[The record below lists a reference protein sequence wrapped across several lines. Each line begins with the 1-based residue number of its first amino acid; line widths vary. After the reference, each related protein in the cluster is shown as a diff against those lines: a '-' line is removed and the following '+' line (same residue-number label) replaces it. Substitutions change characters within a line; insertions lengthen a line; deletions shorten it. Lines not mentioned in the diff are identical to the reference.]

1 MQIPPRAQRAL
12 PAAVLWDMDGTIV
25 DTEPYWM
32 AAEREIVEDAGGTW
46 TDEQALQLV
55 GNPLLRSA
63 EIILEQSPVTGTP
76 EAVVDHIQGRV
87 EAQLRTRVPWR
98 PGAQALLR
106 ELTALRVPCALVT
119 MSYAVLAQVLVDAL
133 PAGSFAAVVTGDAVI
148 HGKPHPEPYL
158 TAAGL
163 LGLDPAACLAIEDSP
178 TGVGSAVAAGVPTIG
193 VPHIVSI
200 PPREGLVLVETLE
213 GLGAHDL
220 WSLATAP
227 LGDGRTR
234 PSPRPA

>member
-1 MQIPPRAQRAL
+1 MQLPSRAERVL

-32 AAEREIVEDAGGTW
+32 AAEREIVEAAGGTW
-46 TDEQALQLV
+46 THEQALQLV

-76 EAVVDHIQGRV
+76 QEVVDRIQGKV
-87 EAQLRTRVPWR
+87 EAQMRAQVPWR
-98 PGAQALLR
+98 PGAPRLLR
-106 ELTALRVPCALVT
+106 ELNGLGVPCALVT

-133 PAGSFAAVVTGDAVI
+133 PAGSFAVVVTGDAVT

-158 TAAGL
+158 TAAAR
-163 LGLDPAACLAIEDSP
+163 LGVDPAGCVAIEDSP

-193 VPHIVSI
+193 VPHIVQI
-200 PPREGLVLVETLE
+200 PPREGLVLVESLQGVRAT
-213 GLGAHDL
+213 DL
-220 WSLATAP
+220 WSLATTSVS
-227 LGDGRTR
+227 DGPTR
-234 PSPRPA
+234 APRPV